1 MLGNLLHHQLAPME
15 PNKQDMLGTSKIE
28 LCSSLNAWLEKQSI
42 LQSNFWSFMIPIG
55 LRGKIVCKVFIFR
68 ASDGLVIVATRV
80 VTSLYR
86 LEETS
91 VRFLSTC
98 LSKLYK
104 HYSYLSSIYSICLPK
119 LYKHYSY
126 LSSIYIYIYDEKK
139 KNNKKRQWS
148 LISLP
153 IIDTLET
160 GEGVNSRN
168 YTILMVDHVICPPF
182 Q

>member
-15 PNKQDMLGTSKIE
+15 PNKRDMLGTSKIE

-68 ASDGLVIVATRV
+68 ASHGLVIVATRV
-80 VTSLYR
+80 VTSLYQ

-98 LSKLYK
+98 LPKLYK

-126 LSSIYIYIYDEKK
+126 FSSIYIYIYIYDEKK
-139 KNNKKRQWS
+139 KKKKKKRRWS
-148 LISLP
+148 LNSLP

-160 GEGVNSRN
+160 GEGR
-168 YTILMVDHVICPPF
+168 
-182 Q
+182 

>member
-68 ASDGLVIVATRV
+68 ASHGLVIVATRV
-80 VTSLYR
+80 VTSLYQ

-91 VRFLSTC
+91 VRFLST
-98 LSKLYK
+98 
-104 HYSYLSSIYSICLPK
+104 CLPK

-126 LSSIYIYIYDEKK
+126 LSSIYM
-139 KNNKKRQWS
+139 KRRRRRRRRRRDNGLWFLYLL
-148 LISLP
+148 LIL
-153 IIDTLET
+153 LKLVKA
-160 GEGVNSRN
+160 VNSRN
-168 YTILMVDHVICPPF
+168 YTVLMVDHFICPRF
-182 Q
+182 

>member
-1 MLGNLLHHQLAPME
+1 MC
-15 PNKQDMLGTSKIE
+15 I
-28 LCSSLNAWLEKQSI
+28 
-42 LQSNFWSFMIPIG
+42 
-55 LRGKIVCKVFIFR
+55 VFIFR
-68 ASDGLVIVATRV
+68 ASHGLVIVATRV
-80 VTSLYR
+80 VTSLYQ

-98 LSKLYK
+98 LPKLYK

-139 KNNKKRQWS
+139 KKKRQWS

-160 GEGVNSRN
+160 GEGR
-168 YTILMVDHVICPPF
+168 
-182 Q
+182 

>member
-1 MLGNLLHHQLAPME
+1 MC
-15 PNKQDMLGTSKIE
+15 I
-28 LCSSLNAWLEKQSI
+28 
-42 LQSNFWSFMIPIG
+42 
-55 LRGKIVCKVFIFR
+55 VFIFR
-68 ASDGLVIVATRV
+68 ASHGLVIVATRV

-91 VRFLSTC
+91 VCFL
-98 LSKLYK
+98 
-104 HYSYLSSIYSICLPK
+104 SICLPK

-139 KNNKKRQWS
+139 KKKRQWS

-160 GEGVNSRN
+160 GEDR
-168 YTILMVDHVICPPF
+168 
-182 Q
+182 

>member
-98 LSKLYK
+98 LPKLYK

-126 LSSIYIYIYDEKK
+126 LSSIYIYIYIYIWWEEEEEEEEEETMVFVFF
-139 KNNKKRQWS
+139 
-148 LISLP
+148 
-153 IIDTLET
+153 TL
-160 GEGVNSRN
+160 
-168 YTILMVDHVICPPF
+168 F
-182 Q
+182 FFF

>member
-15 PNKQDMLGTSKIE
+15 PNKRDMLGTSKIE

-68 ASDGLVIVATRV
+68 ASHGLVIVAARV

-91 VRFLSTC
+91 VCFL
-98 LSKLYK
+98 
-104 HYSYLSSIYSICLPK
+104 SICLPK

-126 LSSIYIYIYDEKK
+126 LSSIYIYDEKK